1 MPDIKANI
9 TSAHFFMRISLRRKT
24 RKKQAERDFSQKR
37 RSKESNN
44 AVRRIP
50 QKVGSEPKALCV
62 RLQTH
67 SRRERDLLRKRR
79 GKEAGGCFSAKKN
92 GAKRTLLRRG
102 GDDGI

>member
-1 MPDIKANI
+1 
-9 TSAHFFMRISLRRKT
+9 MRISLRRKT

-37 RSKESNN
+37 RNKESNN

-79 GKEAGGCFSAKKN
+79 SKEAGGCFSAKKN